1 MTKDR
6 PGYGLL
12 TRLKSLATVFT
23 RKPEN
28 RSELID
34 ILRDSERR
42 NLVDPDALAMIEGAL
57 QMSDMQARD
66 IMIPRVQMKV
76 VKHDSAPDEILS
88 IVIESGHSRFPV
100 TGNDVDEVLGI
111 LLAKDLL
118 FYFAGRHQ
126 EKFNIKDL
134 MRPAVFAPESKRLNV
149 LLREFRSS
157 RNHMAIIVDEY
168 SSVSGLVTIEDVVE
182 EIVGE
187 IADEYDI
194 DEEDHIIPFGRNR
207 YTVSAITPI
216 VEFNKYFGTTLS
228 GDEYDTIGGLTLKA
242 FGHVPKRGELIEFE
256 GFLVKILRADK
267 RRIHLMRMIW
277 LDRPSIPGT

>member
-6 PGYGLL
+6 PGYGVL

-23 RKPEN
+23 RKPED
-28 RSELID
+28 RSALID

-76 VKHDSAPDEILS
+76 VKHDSEPDEILS

-118 FYFAGRHQ
+118 FILPAGIRI
-126 EKFNIKDL
+126 NSI
-134 MRPAVFAPESKRLNV
+134 SK
-149 LLREFRSS
+149 
-157 RNHMAIIVDEY
+157 
-168 SSVSGLVTIEDVVE
+168 T
-182 EIVGE
+182 
-187 IADEYDI
+187 
-194 DEEDHIIPFGRNR
+194 
-207 YTVSAITPI
+207 
-216 VEFNKYFGTTLS
+216 
-228 GDEYDTIGGLTLKA
+228 
-242 FGHVPKRGELIEFE
+242 
-256 GFLVKILRADK
+256 
-267 RRIHLMRMIW
+267 
-277 LDRPSIPGT
+277 